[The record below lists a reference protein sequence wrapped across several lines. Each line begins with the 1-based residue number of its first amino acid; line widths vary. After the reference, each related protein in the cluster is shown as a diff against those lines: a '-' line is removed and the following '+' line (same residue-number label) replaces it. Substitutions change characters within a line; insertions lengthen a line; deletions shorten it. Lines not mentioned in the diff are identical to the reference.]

1 MPRSGHVDPL
11 AHGSEL
17 AARVGYRLGG
27 IRPEKTL
34 SRRALERRVDYRLG
48 AGSVDSRQV
57 WFLGSGGTA
66 ALLGYRPGE
75 RVSAADGRIVR
86 DAMFG
91 IDRATGER
99 IRVKAERNRHARI
112 AAAPYFTVL
121 AEACARAGIE
131 PESLWPGRNLTA
143 QLRSLTKAAARA
155 SGTVA
160 FRSAESLLRSN
171 ESTWQAYE
179 ASIAAGHTVAPP
191 GVRLDR
197 AEIMQRLGAHHRALA
212 LRDDCA
218 PVEDATELD
227 LSMDDEALGQHI
239 WQQVKAD
246 SELMIEQGNAGY
258 EMTLTCPKSLS
269 VAAFLAPADT
279 RERWLELV
287 RDASRGAVDALMA
300 RVGHGRTGHEGDG
313 QRTTAIRGDGYAA
326 TVSIESHSRAGD
338 PHLHGHVMIPNR
350 VLCIDGKERTLA
362 SGGSDL
368 VNHAWWLQAEFERCL
383 RALSV
388 DRGLIA
394 SWEMDLATGQWEVSG
409 ADPDIL
415 AFYSQGKAAVRAEI
429 NADLDS
435 RGPAISKAELV
446 MLDSRAKRKVTGR
459 KDDTQLTWEQIAAQ
473 MRTRAAAEGI
483 DLAQAFALA
492 PFDPASQPG
501 AWSEAIWARTIE
513 QVVCENKAAEITARI
528 EAAVRCFAPH
538 DWTEQQLRDLVATV
552 KAREFTPGVVRAR
565 GRVAVLKHASNRVAD
580 AETRAWNA
588 FTAGFDTNA
597 HRLTPEAAERHL
609 AAWRIDSG
617 WNAAG
622 REFTPG
628 QAALFWHMTTGTDRV
643 STVVG
648 AAGSGKTTAID
659 AARHALASQGK
670 NVYGICVAAIAAQA
684 MRDTAKV
691 QAGTVTWL
699 VARIDYDR
707 DPAHPARAE
716 ADALARSRHV
726 KDRRRAERI
735 RARYAIPQMDHLV
748 VDEASMIPATDLAT
762 VLEWTAEHGTTVTLI
777 GDHLQLQPVG
787 PSGMFAHLHATRP
800 GPELTENL
808 RQQTDI
814 GRECAAFLRDG
825 NPEEALFRLAD
836 ARQLVVATGQAHA
849 ERILVEAWAE
859 RAARATTAAD
869 RVQSVAIESDRNAQV
884 ESLNA
889 LARAEARTRGWVV
902 GPDVTF
908 SARGHSI
915 DYAIGDQ
922 IVITRNIN
930 RRTRPTLANGTRGVV
945 AGFDSDGVSIT
956 YWDGHGQHEDRITAG
971 QAVRNARHGYA
982 MTTHK
987 LQGQT
992 VDSLVIDVGPDRD
1005 LSSAY
1010 VAFTRHRED
1019 VLAVVNVADI
1029 VEGPELER
1037 LMLVPAHTRRD
1048 AVIATAARAIAS
1060 RGFSSSMSAREV
1072 LGNPP
1077 WQNLPIPDA
1086 GHGRVALGGH

>member
-11 AHGSEL
+11 GHGSEL

-34 SRRALERRVDYRLG
+34 SRRALERQVDYRLG

-75 RVSAADGRIVR
+75 RVGAVDARIVR

-91 IDRATGER
+91 IDPATGER
-99 IRVKAERNRHARI
+99 IRVKMERNRHARV
-112 AAAPYFTVL
+112 AAAPYFTVI
-121 AEACARAGIE
+121 AEACAQAGIE

-143 QLRSLTKAAARA
+143 QLRSLTKSAARA

-171 ESTWQAYE
+171 ESAWQTYD
-179 ASIAAGHTVAPP
+179 ASIAASRAVDTP
-191 GVRLDR
+191 GVRFDR
-197 AEIMQRLGAHHRALA
+197 AEIMRRLGAHHRARA
-212 LRDDCA
+212 LQNDS
-218 PVEDATELD
+218 ATDEWAEALD
-227 LSMDDEALGQHI
+227 LSVGDEVLGRHV
-239 WQQVKAD
+239 WERVKAD
-246 SELMIEQGNAGY
+246 SEIMIEQGNAGY
-258 EMTLTCPKSLS
+258 EMTLTSPKSLS
-269 VAAFLAPADT
+269 VAALLAPADT
-279 RERWLELV
+279 RDQWLDLV
-287 RDASRGAVDALMA
+287 RDASRGAVDTLMA

-313 QRTTAIRGDGYAA
+313 QRTIAIRGDGYAA

-350 VLCIDGKERTLA
+350 VLCIDGKERAIA
-362 SGGSDL
+362 SGGADL
-368 VNHAWWLQAEFERCL
+368 VNHAWWLQAEFERRL

-388 DRGLIA
+388 ERGLID
-394 SWEMDLATGQWEVSG
+394 SWEMDLATGQWEVTG

-429 NADLDS
+429 NAALDS
-435 RGPAISKAELV
+435 RGLAMSKAELV
-446 MLDSRAKRKVTGR
+446 MLDSRAKRKVTGG
-459 KDDTQLTWEQIAAQ
+459 KDDQQLTWDQITTH
-473 MRTRAAAEGI
+473 MRVRAATAGI
-483 DLAQAFALA
+483 DLGEAFTLA
-492 PFDPASQPG
+492 PFAAASQPA

-538 DWTEQQLRDLVATV
+538 DWTDQQLRDLVSAV
-552 KAREFTPGVVRAR
+552 KTREFTPGVVRAR
-565 GRVAVLKHASNRVAD
+565 GRVAVLKHASNRIAD

-588 FTAGFDTNA
+588 FTSGFDTNT
-597 HRLTPEAAERHL
+597 HRLTPETAQRHL
-609 AAWRIDSG
+609 AAWRQDSG
-617 WNAAG
+617 WAAAR
-622 REFTPG
+622 REFTPS
-628 QAALFWHMTTGTDRV
+628 QEALFRHMTTGTDRV
-643 STVVG
+643 STIVG

-659 AARHALASQGK
+659 AARHALASEGK

-699 VARIDYDR
+699 VTRITFER
-707 DPAHPARAE
+707 NPAHPARAE

-726 KDRRRAERI
+726 RDRRRADRI
-735 RARYAIPQMDHLV
+735 RARYAIPSMDHLV
-748 VDEASMIPATDLAT
+748 IDEASMIPATDLAT
-762 VLEWTAEHGTTVTLI
+762 VLEWTAERGTTVTLI
-777 GDHLQLQPVG
+777 GDHRQLQPVG
-787 PSGMFAHLHATRP
+787 PSGMFAHVHAAHP

-808 RQQTDI
+808 RQQTDV

-825 NPEEALFRLAD
+825 NPEEALFRLAESG
-836 ARQLVVATGQAHA
+836 QVVVAVGQAHA

-859 RAARATTAAD
+859 RASRASTVAD
-869 RVQSVAIESDRNAQV
+869 RIRSVAIESDRNDQV
-884 ESLNA
+884 DSLNS
-889 LARAEARTRGWVV
+889 LARTAARTRGWVT
-902 GPDVTF
+902 GPDVAF
-908 SARGHSI
+908 RAKGVSI

-922 IVITRNIN
+922 IVITKNIN
-930 RRTRPTLANGTRGVV
+930 RRTRPTLANGTRGIVTGV
-945 AGFDSDGVSIT
+945 DADGVNIA
-956 YWDGHGQHEDRITAG
+956 YWNDEGRYEDRITAG

-1010 VAFTRHRED
+1010 VAFTRHRDD
-1019 VLAVVNVADI
+1019 VLAVINIADI
-1029 VEGPELER
+1029 AEGPELEHLMAASSDVR
-1037 LMLVPAHTRRD
+1037 LD
-1048 AVIATAARAIAS
+1048 AVITAAARAMKD
-1060 RGFSSSMSAREV
+1060 RGFSASSTAHE
-1072 LGNPP
+1072 
-1077 WQNLPIPDA
+1077 
-1086 GHGRVALGGH
+1086 ALGRSFAAERFFADGPVLT